1 MMRHSYLSH
10 KELSFQFKLLRIK
23 SFKSSRNWLRNKSS
37 QTCSRS
43 KSKFYLYISKEVTIS
58 FRLGLWKQENITHR
72 SQLIHFEPK
81 SQVKTIKLETPVAYL
96 VFLKVKNLIL
106 MTCLKPCIQFEKCWP
121 KKSLIQNSKKLFNS
135 GFLEV
140 FDFSKVKTCSL
151 LEMSLKKWN

>member
-1 MMRHSYLSH
+1 MNERVSTQSSYANRT
-10 KELSFQFKLLRIK
+10 KDSFQFKSLRIK

-106 MTCLKPCIQFEKCWP
+106 MTCLKPWIQVEKCCP
-121 KKSLIQNSKKLFNS
+121 KKSLIQNSKKYIIQ
-135 GFLEV
+135 
-140 FDFSKVKTCSL
+140 DFKKSLILVK
-151 LEMSLKKWN
+151 LKPALC